1 MYLVHTMQPA
11 CLLTPTPLRWSTLSP
26 LRAKR
31 VGRKGKYKN
40 PLYACVERVVG
51 PLASGHDRVSLR
63 SRIQYTSMK

>member
-51 PLASGHDRVSLR
+51 RSHDRVSLR